1 MLDGKTAR
9 RALIKKFRKP
19 IYREFIKAIKS
30 YKLIESGDKIMC
42 CVSGGKDSI
51 TLSLL
56 MEELYEHGERNFEL
70 CHVMMNPGFDSDYV
84 NHIKGIYDKLEMEL
98 KVFDTDIFKI
108 TKEMAADNPCFLC
121 ARMRR
126 GEIGRAHV

>member
-42 CVSGGKDSI
+42 
-51 TLSLL
+51 LSLI
-56 MEELYEHGERNFEL
+56 
-70 CHVMMNPGFDSDYV
+70 
-84 NHIKGIYDKLEMEL
+84 HI
-98 KVFDTDIFKI
+98 
-108 TKEMAADNPCFLC
+108 
-121 ARMRR
+121 
-126 GEIGRAHV
+126 